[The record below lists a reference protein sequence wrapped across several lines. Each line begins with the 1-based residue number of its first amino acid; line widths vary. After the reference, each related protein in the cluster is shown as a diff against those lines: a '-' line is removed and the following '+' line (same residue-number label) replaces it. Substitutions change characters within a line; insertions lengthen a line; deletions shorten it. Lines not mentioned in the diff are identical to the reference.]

1 MELISKDSTDAQAYN
16 NYAYSLVERDENI
29 EFALELAKNAIR
41 LEPKSAVYLDTFSW
55 IYFKL
60 SNIDEAFFTSA
71 NLYIDSSNVIIREHL
86 NEVIKVKAEKNI
98 EESRQ
103 VEN

>member
-1 MELISKDSTDAQAYN
+1 M
-16 NYAYSLVERDENI
+16 
-29 EFALELAKNAIR
+29 
-41 LEPKSAVYLDTFSW
+41 

-60 SNIDEAFFTSA
+60 SNLDEALFYIRESIS
-71 NLYIDSSNVIIREHL
+71 IDSSNVIIREHL

-103 VEN
+103 GELVIFFLFFSVAQLSQIFLFYQYLKYPILTDRKYTPVKVKVMLITGM